1 MPPGQR
7 RASIIAAARQLLIS
21 TKVTFTIRQVAEAA
35 GIAEGTIFRHFD
47 SKDELL
53 WAVVDDVFDPA
64 DLCAGIEALPGDLE
78 LAQRVE
84 GALELMASDLG
95 NITAVMTAVHPRH
108 LHPDRREADS
118 HQGPEVGGHRAA
130 GSQAGAAGR
139 DDLSETDAGPG
150 AEDDPGRPR
159 HDHPQGHHPEDPRS
173 GIRAW
178 FAAVTAC
185 LNDLLEPYADRL
197 RIPADQACT
206 LLVSAVTTTN
216 RPFAGSA
223 HQFTPT
229 ELTDILLNGIAT
241 PPAGSAGSAGS
252 AGPTPPG
259 GRPAASPQHSTPE
272 TPSTSL
278 PTPLQESPCS

>member
-64 DLCAGIEALPGDLE
+64 DLCARIRALPGDLE

-84 GALELMASDLG
+84 RALELMASDLG
-95 NITAVMTAVHPRH
+95 TITAVMTAVHPH
-108 LHPDRREADS
+108 YLHSGGRDAGSRRGPDDGGRRA
-118 HQGPEVGGHRAA
+118 V
-130 GSQAGAAGR
+130 GSQAGTAGR
-139 DDLSETDAGPG
+139 DDLSSTDAGPG
-150 AEDDPGRPR
+150 AEGDLGGPR
-159 HDHPQGHHPEDPRS
+159 HDRHQGHHPEDPRS
-173 GIRAW
+173 GIRTW

-185 LNDLLEPYADRL
+185 LKDLLEPYADRL
-197 RIPADQACT
+197 RIPTDQACT

-223 HQFTPT
+223 HQFSPT

-241 PPAGSAGSAGS
+241 EPAES
-252 AGPTPPG
+252 AGPTGPMPPG
-259 GRPAASPQHSTPE
+259 SSPAASPQSSTAE